1 MLEDLD
7 RAKVGQWQRALDSV
21 FACHGADR
29 AFVLADEVVARDRGK
44 GALAPHS
51 ATMPYLNTIPPQK
64 EDSLSQ
70 REPVIDHRIR
80 SLVRWNVVAIVLRAG
95 TESSALVG
103 DVASFRSAARLCDV
117 GFQHFF
123 RIGTDQHGDDL
134 LFILGHPFLGIC
146 ARSFV
151 EGRFAG
157 DQLRNSAR
165 TSPSCRG
172 SSAATSTLPPSRSE
186 RKALTTSSTAPINR
200 PMTSAPHLGR
210 RHHERRREAARPARR
225 CWRQW
230 RKASAGIRRRGMH
243 ARTPPHRAQHPRARL
258 CR

>member
-7 RAKVGQWQRALDSV
+7 RAKVGEWQGVLDSV

-29 AFVLADEVVARDRGK
+29 TFVLADDVFARDRGK

-51 ATMPYLNTIPPQK
+51 ATMPYLNTIPPQR

-95 TESSALVG
+95 AESSALVG

-123 RIGTDQHGDDL
+123 RKGTDQHGDDL

-146 ARSFV
+146 ARSFG

-157 DQLRNSAR
+157 DQLRKF
-165 TSPSCRG
+165 
-172 SSAATSTLPPSRSE
+172 RSDVSIVP
-186 RKALTTSSTAPINR
+186 RFISGDIHTSSITIGEKGAHDILHCADKPSNDVGAAPR
-200 PMTSAPHLGR
+200 P
-210 RHHERRREAARPARR
+210 
-225 CWRQW
+225 Q
-230 RKASAGIRRRGMH
+230 
-243 ARTPPHRAQHPRARL
+243 TP
-258 CR
+258 